1 MEDKYMDLSPMMR
14 HYMKIKDQY
23 KDELVFY
30 RLGDF
35 YELFFEDAK
44 VASRE
49 LELVLTGRDCGL
61 SERAPMCGV
70 PFHAAENYIGR
81 LVNKGF
87 KVCICEQME
96 DPKDAK
102 GIVKRD
108 VVKVITPGTLIN
120 TSYLEDKKNN
130 YILCVFVAMNQVFL
144 SFCDILTGEFKS
156 TAFAFDEGSFIS
168 EISKVSP
175 SEIILFN
182 ENKYLEKLI
191 KDRINALISYT
202 DDNESNMDD
211 ILQRCFSNAERIQSY
226 GLKKVCLKL
235 INYIEYTQKST
246 LSHIDKIDFYS
257 TKDFMTIDLN
267 SKKNLELLE
276 NLRDNG
282 KKGSLLWV
290 LDETITSIGGR
301 TLRKW
306 IELPLY
312 NEKKIR
318 NRLDSVE
325 ELKNNV
331 IIRGNIKEALSKIY
345 DMERILGKICSKSV
359 NAKELIALKNSL
371 SNLPNLKDTIKNCTS
386 TSLKY
391 VYENLDLLEDIN
403 DLLEKSIMDSPTVS
417 IKEGDIIKEGF
428 NNEIDELRFVKRD
441 GKDWILALEAKERE
455 FTGIRSLKV
464 GYNKVFGYYI
474 EITRA
479 NYNSIPEGR
488 YIRKQTL
495 ANAERFITEDL
506 KNIEEKILNAES
518 NLNTLEYDIF
528 VSVRENIESAKD
540 RIKKT
545 SSIIGV
551 LDAMFSLATVAENN
565 NYVKPSI
572 SSNGEI
578 VIKEG
583 RHPVVEKI
591 LKRGDFVPND
601 TKIDVEENQMAIIT
615 GPNMAGK
622 STYMRQVALMV
633 IMAHMGSYVPS
644 SYASISICDKIF
656 TRIGASDDL
665 VGGKSTFMVE
675 MWEVA
680 NILQNATN
688 KSLIILDEVGRGTS
702 TFDGLSIAW
711 AVVEYI
717 CTKDF
722 LKCKTLFATHYH
734 EIIQLENSIKGVKNY
749 SIKVKKLDNDIIFL
763 RKIVKGGVDES
774 YGIDVARLAG
784 VPEEVIKRA
793 NEILK
798 QIEKEKLSL
807 PSKDDDSA
815 YNDKHKDKIEDEQ
828 DLILDEIR
836 NLDIMNLTPMQ
847 ALSKLYNIY
856 EKLKK

>member
-1 MEDKYMDLSPMMR
+1 MALSPMMQ
-14 HYMKIKDQY
+14 HYMRIKEEY
-23 KDELVFY
+23 KDELIFY

-35 YELFFEDAK
+35 YEMFFEDAK
-44 VASRE
+44 IASKE
-49 LELVLTGRDCGL
+49 LELTLTGKDCGL

-70 PFHAAENYIGR
+70 PFHAAESYIGK
-81 LVNKGF
+81 LVNKGY

-120 TSYLEDKKNN
+120 TSFLEDKKNN
-130 YILCVFVAMNQVFL
+130 YILCALVAMNQVFL

-156 TAFAFDEGSFIS
+156 TNFAFEEGSFIS

-175 SEIILFN
+175 SEVILFK
-182 ENKYLEKLI
+182 ENAYLEKLL
-191 KDRINALISYT
+191 KDRIDTLISYA
-202 DDNESNMDD
+202 DEDELNMDK
-211 ILQRCFSNAERIQSY
+211 ILQRSFSNYHKLQSY
-226 GLKKVCLKL
+226 GLKRVCFKL
-235 INYIEYTQKST
+235 IKYIEYTQKSS
-246 LSHIDKIDFYS
+246 LSHIDKIDFYN
-257 TKDFMTIDLN
+257 TKDFMTIDVN

-276 NLRDNG
+276 NLKDKG

-290 LDETITSIGGR
+290 LDETVTSIGGR

-312 NEKKIR
+312 NEKKIK

-331 IIRGNIKEALSKIY
+331 MMRENIKESLSKIY
-345 DMERILGKICSKSV
+345 DIERILGKVCSKSV

-371 SNLPNLKDTIKNCTS
+371 SNLPRLKESIENCNTA
-386 TSLKY
+386 SLKY
-391 VYENLDLLEDIN
+391 VHDNLDLLLDIH
-403 DLLEKSIMDSPTVS
+403 DILDKSIMDQVAVS
-417 IKEGDIIKEGF
+417 IKEGDIIKDGF
-428 NNEIDELRFVKRD
+428 NKEIDELRSAKRD
-441 GKDWILALEAKERE
+441 GKAWVLELERKERE
-455 FTGIRSLKV
+455 FTGIKSLKV

-479 NYNSIPEGR
+479 NFNLIPEGR

-495 ANAERFITEDL
+495 TNAERFITEDL
-506 KNIEEKILNAES
+506 KVIEEKILSAEEG
-518 NLNTLEYDIF
+518 LNNLEYEVF
-528 VSVRENIESAKD
+528 VSIRDKVEVAKD

-551 LDAMFSLATVAENN
+551 LDAMLSLAIVAENY
-565 NYVKPSI
+565 NYVKPVI
-572 SSNGEI
+572 SENGE
-578 VIKEG
+578 VIIKDG
-583 RHPVVEKI
+583 RHPVVERI

-601 TKIDVEENQMAIIT
+601 TKIDIDDDQMIIIT

-622 STYMRQVALMV
+622 STYMRQVALIT
-633 IMAHMGSYVPS
+633 IMAHMGSFVPA

-675 MWEVA
+675 MWEVS
-680 NILQNATN
+680 NILQNATT

-702 TFDGLSIAW
+702 TFDGLSIAS

-722 LKCKTLFATHYH
+722 LRCKTLFATHYH
-734 EIIQLENSIKGVKNY
+734 EIIQLENTIKGLKNY
-749 SIKVKKLDNDIIFL
+749 SIKVKRLDNDIIFL
-763 RKIVKGGVDES
+763 RKIVKGGADES

-784 VPEEVIKRA
+784 VPDEVIKRA

-798 QIEKEKLSL
+798 EVEFEKFSLLNKNHNDNFNNENEIDDEKNLII
-807 PSKDDDSA
+807 DDIK
-815 YNDKHKDKIEDEQ
+815 NI
-828 DLILDEIR
+828 
-836 NLDIMNLTPMQ
+836 DIMNLTPMQ
-847 ALSKLYNIY
+847 ALTKLYEIY

>member
-1 MEDKYMDLSPMMR
+1 MALSPMMQ
-14 HYMKIKDQY
+14 HYMRIKEQY

-35 YELFFEDAK
+35 YEMFFEDAK
-44 VASRE
+44 TTSRE
-49 LELVLTGRDCGL
+49 LGLTLTGKDCGL

-70 PFHAAENYIGR
+70 PFHAAENYIGK
-81 LVNKGF
+81 LVNKGY

-102 GIVKRD
+102 GIVRRD
-108 VVKVITPGTLIN
+108 VVKVITPGTLSN
-120 TSYLEDKKNN
+120 TSFLDEKKNN
-130 YILCVFVAMNQVFL
+130 YILCMFVAMDQVYL

-156 TAFAFDEGSFIS
+156 TTFAFDEGTLFS

-175 SEIILFN
+175 SEIILFK
-182 ENKYLEKLI
+182 ENKHLEKLI
-191 KDRINALISYT
+191 KDRIDTLISYT
-202 DDNESNMDD
+202 DDDESNIDEF
-211 ILQRCFSNAERIQSY
+211 LQRSFSNAHKLQGY
-226 GLKKVCLKL
+226 GLKKVCFKL
-235 INYIEYTQKST
+235 IKYIEYTQKST

-257 TKDFMTIDLN
+257 TKDYMTIDLN
-267 SKKNLELLE
+267 SKRNLELLE
-276 NLRDNG
+276 NLRDKG

-290 LDETITSIGGR
+290 LDETTTSIGGR

-312 NEKKIR
+312 NEKKIK
-318 NRLDSVE
+318 NRLDAVE
-325 ELKNNV
+325 ELKNHV
-331 IIRGNIKEALSKIY
+331 IMRGNIKEALSNIY
-345 DMERILGKICSKSV
+345 DMERILGKVCSKSV

-371 SNLPNLKDTIKNCTS
+371 SKLPDLKKSIKNCTS

-391 VYENLDLLEDIN
+391 VYENLDLLEDIHN
-403 DLLEKSIMDSPTVS
+403 LLEKSIMDSASVS
-417 IKEGDIIKEGF
+417 IKEGDIIKEGY
-428 NNEIDELRFVKRD
+428 NKDIDDFRSAKRD
-441 GKDWILALEAKERE
+441 GKAWILELEAKERE
-455 FTGIRSLKV
+455 FTGIKSLKV

-479 NYNSIPEGR
+479 NYNLIPEGR

-506 KNIEEKILNAES
+506 KTIEEKILNAES
-518 NLNTLEYDIF
+518 SLNTLEYDVF
-528 VSVRENIESAKD
+528 VSIRDEVEQAKD

-551 LDAMFSLATVAENN
+551 LDAMLSLAIVAENN
-565 NYVKPSI
+565 NYVKPVI
-572 SSNGEI
+572 SDNGEI

-633 IMAHMGSYVPS
+633 IMAHMGCFVPAE
-644 SYASISICDKIF
+644 YASISICDKIF

-717 CTKDF
+717 CTNES

-734 EIIQLENSIKGVKNY
+734 EIIQLENMIKGVKNY

-763 RKIVKGGVDES
+763 RKIVAGGADES

-784 VPEEVIKRA
+784 VPEEVINRA

-807 PSKDDDSA
+807 PSKNHDSILNE
-815 YNDKHKDKIEDEQ
+815 YENEYKSESNNEQ
-828 DLILDEIR
+828 NLVLDEIR
-836 NLDIMNLTPMQ
+836 NIDIMNLTPMQ
-847 ALSKLYNIY
+847 ALSKLYELY

>member
-1 MEDKYMDLSPMMR
+1 MDLTPMMR
-14 HYMKIKDQY
+14 HYMKIKDEY

-44 VASRE
+44 IASRE
-49 LELVLTGRDCGL
+49 LELVLTGKDCGL

-81 LVNKGF
+81 LVNKGY

-130 YILCVFVAMNQVFL
+130 YILCVFVIMNQVFL

-156 TAFAFDEGSFIS
+156 TAFVFDEGSLIS

-175 SEIILFN
+175 SEIILFK
-182 ENKYLEKLI
+182 ENKYLEKFI
-191 KDRINALISYT
+191 KDRIDVIISFT
-202 DDNESNMDD
+202 DDDESNMDD
-211 ILQRCFSNAERIQSY
+211 ILQRSFSNAEQIQSY

-235 INYIEYTQKST
+235 IKYIEYTQKST
-246 LSHIDKIDFYS
+246 LSHIDRIDFYS

-267 SKKNLELLE
+267 SKRNLELLE
-276 NLRDNG
+276 NLRDKS
-282 KKGSLLWV
+282 KKGSLLWI

-312 NEKKIR
+312 NERKIK

-325 ELKNNV
+325 ELKNDV
-331 IIRGNIKEALSKIY
+331 MMRGNIKEALSSIY
-345 DMERILGKICSKSV
+345 DMERILGKVCSKSV

-371 SNLPNLKDTIKNCTS
+371 SNLPNLKDTIKNCSS

-391 VYENLDLLEDIN
+391 VYENLDLLEDIY
-403 DLLEKSIMDSPTVS
+403 DILEKSIMDSPAIS
-417 IKEGDIIKEGF
+417 IKEGDIIKDGF
-428 NNEIDELRFVKRD
+428 NKEIDELRLAKKN
-441 GKDWILALEAKERE
+441 GKTWVLELEAKERE
-455 FTGIRSLKV
+455 FTGIKSLKI

-474 EITRA
+474 EITKA

-518 NLNTLEYDIF
+518 SLNTLEYDVF
-528 VSVRENIESAKD
+528 VSVRENVESAKD

-545 SSIIGV
+545 SYIIGV
-551 LDAMFSLATVAENN
+551 LDAMLSLAIVAENN
-565 NYVKPSI
+565 NYVKPII
-572 SSNGEI
+572 SNNGEI
-578 VIKEG
+578 LIKEG

-633 IMAHMGSYVPS
+633 IMAHMGSYVPA

-734 EIIQLENSIKGVKNY
+734 EIIQLENSLKGVKNY

-763 RKIVKGGVDES
+763 RKIIKGGADES

-807 PSKDDDSA
+807 PSENDDSV
-815 YNDKHKDKIEDEQ
+815 YNNEYKDKIEDEQ

-847 ALSKLYNIY
+847 ALSKLYDIY